1 MIDPRMSANDGIS
14 ASFASAAARD
24 PERLALVT
32 SSQTVTYGRLL
43 TEMCGMADTLR
54 AAGVRPND
62 RVLVMLE
69 RGHGYVVVI
78 LALFML
84 GASVVPVD
92 EAEPEAR
99 VSRLRAQVQPALTIG
114 RRRPSGPDYLRIRDD
129 DDLPQGA
136 YDGWFADGGSGNG
149 SINREAMVFSTS
161 GSTGTPKLVSVPS
174 RAVLAGARWCK
185 DHVGFDARDVH
196 IFKTAVSF
204 TSVLRQVV
212 WPLMTGGQV
221 VILPGDRSR
230 DLLYL
235 GRLMHERGVTVSSFF
250 PSHLGVL
257 MRRDLPRS
265 LRCVMMGGE
274 PLTVGFVAAL
284 RPLTAARVLNVYG
297 MTECNIISAADC
309 ADRDGAETDFVPLGA
324 VGTPGVTLR
333 RPDLSV
339 IDDIEDGVE
348 GELFVE
354 SDQAAS
360 GYLGL
365 ADETAARFPVDPA
378 TGKRRL
384 RTGDLVEVR
393 DGHLFFKERADNRVK
408 IRGYSI
414 DPSAVERCLRTDVG
428 VNAAVVFKV
437 DRGVSDQ
444 RLDAA
449 VVTARGDN
457 RDQGDLLTEL
467 RRYLPEYMIP
477 SRVHLLDSLPST
489 PSGKADVQGIKYELG
504 LTNDR

>member
-1 MIDPRMSANDGIS
+1 MTDDLLSGGAGIS
-14 ASFASAAARD
+14 ASFASRAAQQPDR
-24 PERLALVT
+24 PALVT
-32 SSQTVTYGRLL
+32 PSDVVTYGRLL
-43 TEMCGMADTLR
+43 TEVCGMADTLE
-54 AAGVRPND
+54 AAGVRPGD
-62 RVLVMLE
+62 RVLVTLE
-69 RGHGYVVVI
+69 RGHGYVVAL

-84 GASVVPVD
+84 GAAAVPVD
-92 EAEPEAR
+92 EDEPETR

-114 RRRPSGPDYLRIRDD
+114 RQPHPAVGSYLQLKNDD
-129 DDLPQGA
+129 ELPQVA
-136 YDGWFADGGSGNG
+136 YGGRFAGND
-149 SINREAMVFSTS
+149 SMQREAIVFSTS
-161 GSTGTPKLVSVPS
+161 GSTGTPKLVSVSS
-174 RAVLAGARWCK
+174 RAVLAGARWSEE
-185 DHVGFDARDVH
+185 HVGFDARDVH

-204 TSVLRQVV
+204 TSVLRQVL
-212 WPLMTGGQV
+212 WPLVTGGEV
-221 VILPGDRSR
+221 IILPPERSR

-235 GRLMHERGVTVSSFF
+235 GRLMEERGVTVSSFF

-274 PLTVGFVAAL
+274 PLTAGFVAAL
-284 RPLTAARVLNVYG
+284 RPRTAARVLNVYG

-309 ADRDGAETDFVPLGA
+309 MDLDGSMVDIAPLGA
-324 VGTPGVTLR
+324 VGTQGITLR

-339 IDDIEDGVE
+339 IEDGEDGTE

-354 SDQAAS
+354 SGQTAS

-365 ADETAARFPVDPA
+365 EEETAARFPADPA
-378 TGKRRL
+378 TGRRLL

-393 DGHLFFKERADNRVK
+393 GGHFFFKERADKRVK

-428 VNAAVVFKV
+428 VDGAVVFKV

-444 RLDAA
+444 RLDAV
-449 VVTARGDN
+449 VVTAGGDDRN
-457 RDQGDLLTEL
+457 PEDLLTEL

-477 SRVHLLDSLPST
+477 TRIHLMDSLPST
-489 PSGKADVQGIKYELG
+489 ASGKVDVHGIKDKLG
-504 LTNDR
+504 LT